1 MPCQMP
7 ESAAVKSNV
16 SYAHFEP
23 RDRLRLITFL
33 QLQHGDFG
41 RAGAS
46 TLVQPC
52 EYHFSAIFGL
62 IFKKQ
67 TVSTGYYRIFS
78 PIAGYKRCLRENV
91 AISAEQSG
99 VCRGIVGA
107 FATSVYDRQSD
118 CGTERRHDH
127 RKHRAMP
134 SVGRVTVWPFGARG
148 RTDSALATSAHA
160 LVSDTLARPYD
171 SVHESTP
178 YHVTCISQR
187 PSVSA
192 RQHWI

>member
-1 MPCQMP
+1 MQLRAKYSWFHEKGSISEPFLIN
-7 ESAAVKSNV
+7 SVSN
-16 SYAHFEP
+16 
-23 RDRLRLITFL
+23 TFDHL
-33 QLQHGDFG
+33 SQSKQQARG
-41 RAGAS
+41 
-46 TLVQPC
+46 TV
-52 EYHFSAIFGL
+52 
-62 IFKKQ
+62 FKKQ